1 MLPLGALG
9 RQSSS
14 ACKEV
19 RHAALGHL
27 QRIFPG
33 TQFSAGVQAGFDFR
47 ILFDRVL
54 FPILE
59 ELLKPQVYV
68 KDQQGMG
75 EARLR
80 VSALAC
86 KSFLHFSVRSADDAG
101 DTLELWLSLLKMMDR
116 VMHSGKRDQAVSLTQ
131 AWWAPLAILIR
142 WDSTKQYPNR

>member
-33 TQFSAGVQAGFDFR
+33 TQFSAGVQTGFDFR

-86 KSFLHFSVRSADDAG
+86 KSFLHFSVRSADGAG

-116 VMHSGKRDQAVSLTQ
+116 VMHSGKRDQAVSFNPSLVDTSGHSNT
-131 AWWAPLAILIR
+131 LG
-142 WDSTKQYPNR
+142 